1 MAGSVNVAM
10 RVLGWPIV
18 LAGLVMAVAAA
29 WIGLAPLWTWATGD
43 IATGRIGTTGYT
55 RTVVRTGSVAHL
67 EHVAVTFT
75 ARDGR
80 EYTVRDPMSQQG
92 GGLEAGE
99 RVRVAYD
106 RDDPTDAVI
115 LARLPWRLATAVFLA
130 LGALASLFTGG
141 LLLLGARL
149 PWVAR

>member
-1 MAGSVNVAM
+1 MAGAINAVM
-10 RVLGWPIV
+10 RMLGWPIV
-18 LAGLVMAVAAA
+18 LGGLAMAAA
-29 WIGLAPLWTWATGD
+29 AIWSGVPPLWTWATGD
-43 IATGRIGTTGYT
+43 TAIGRIGTTGYT
-55 RTVVRTGSVAHL
+55 RTHVRTGNVAHL
-67 EHVAVTFT
+67 ERVVVTFT

-92 GGLEAGE
+92 GGLDAGE

-115 LARLPWRLATAVFLA
+115 LARLPWRLGMAVFLA
-130 LGALASLFTGG
+130 FAALASLITGG

-149 PWVAR
+149 PWVSR